1 MTSDEER
8 RRVAKA
14 LREPSNPFDLHASL
28 YAAFGT
34 CAEAVVTTVP
44 SDFYR
49 HNNARLLN
57 RLADLID
64 VQTTAFDLTEATR
77 TVHGEEVRGW
87 ECRECGQSC
96 EEMYGGYEYC
106 PHCGRKVVEP

>member
-1 MTSDEER
+1 MISDEER

-14 LREPSNPFDLHASL
+14 LREPSNPFDPHASL

-57 RLADLID
+57 LEDPLEEIKDNASWFIRQYGCD
-64 VQTTAFDLTEATR
+64 
-77 TVHGEEVRGW
+77 GWCEEVS
-87 ECRECGQSC
+87 QL
-96 EEMYGGYEYC
+96 
-106 PHCGRKVVEP
+106 GRPL